1 MKQREYAID
10 FLKFFAALLI
20 TNSHLD
26 LFEPAYSL
34 ATGGS
39 IGDVLFLFCSGYT
52 LFMGSMGRFDNWYKR
67 RLNRIFPP
75 VICWG
80 IISAF
85 CFGVRNTIDDVIVE
99 GGGWFVQCILLYYFF
114 AYPIRKYATKY
125 LWSIFVGVSVVVCVW
140 FFLIS
145 RGETFS
151 FYGWNYCKWAAFF
164 LFFLQG
170 AKIGLQSSSV
180 LSPRLGFWSSLSA
193 LLGCTIVWYGM
204 LYLQQKYQ
212 MSDVIQLFTL
222 LPLLGISYFFFQ
234 WCKSALMEALFNSR
248 FLNPVFR
255 GIGGLCFEIYL
266 VQYTLFHNVQLPISY
281 PFNILIMWI
290 LILIWA
296 YVLHIFSNFFKQTI
310 REDNYDWKNIFSIY

>member
-99 GGGWFVQCILLYYFF
+99 GGGWFVQCILLYYF
-114 AYPIRKYATKY
+114 
-125 LWSIFVGVSVVVCVW
+125 
-140 FFLIS
+140 
-145 RGETFS
+145 
-151 FYGWNYCKWAAFF
+151 
-164 LFFLQG
+164 
-170 AKIGLQSSSV
+170 
-180 LSPRLGFWSSLSA
+180 
-193 LLGCTIVWYGM
+193 
-204 LYLQQKYQ
+204 
-212 MSDVIQLFTL
+212 
-222 LPLLGISYFFFQ
+222 
-234 WCKSALMEALFNSR
+234 
-248 FLNPVFR
+248 
-255 GIGGLCFEIYL
+255 
-266 VQYTLFHNVQLPISY
+266 
-281 PFNILIMWI
+281 
-290 LILIWA
+290 
-296 YVLHIFSNFFKQTI
+296 LHIPFVNMPL
-310 REDNYDWKNIFSIY
+310 NIYGVYL